1 MKKKIFSFC
10 LVLVVLLAF
19 FACDPNPPSNGSD
32 VKDQSVKDVQPVSN
46 DLKKSGATSFLN
58 LENEEDFAAFF
69 DSFSDDKALKALFES
84 FDSTKLESDEV
95 LLDIMDFIGKLGITP
110 AGTSSINESLNIK
123 NKKLLDLIYINT
135 LISSVKGN
143 INTKDG
149 KAPEENFSNVKSGS
163 MSASLESDVELI
175 TDTFKDTFIKD
186 LKLRANASGS
196 LTANDFKKIEN
207 NLGPGDEFD
216 FEFGDEFD
224 TSPEFYNPTSY
235 TFSYALD
242 LSAGASVC
250 DDSGKGGILVLKINM
265 NKPVTTI
272 KLEDFEGLD
281 DPSEMIE
288 KILPSTFVLNL
299 SVLDDSGTVKSE
311 KNITIEDIMEMI
323 SNNNNN
329 GYGDY
334 DYN

>member
-46 DLKKSGATSFLN
+46 DLKKSGAKSFLN

-69 DSFSDDKALKALFES
+69 ES
-84 FDSTKLESDEV
+84 FQKDSALMELFKNFDQAELTSDEIV
-95 LLDIMDFIGKLGITP
+95 KEIMGFIEKLSNTP
-110 AGTSSINESLNIK
+110 AGTSSINENLNIK
-123 NKKLLDLIYINT
+123 NKTFSDLLKINT

-149 KAPEENFSNVKSGS
+149 KAPNDSKSNVESMS
-163 MSASLESDVELI
+163 MSASLESDIELI
-175 TDTFKDTFIKD
+175 TEKFKDTFIKD
-186 LKLRANASGS
+186 LKLRVNASGS
-196 LTANDFKKIEN
+196 LADNDYKKIEN

-216 FEFGDEFD
+216 
-224 TSPEFYNPTSY
+224 TLSEFYAPTSY

-250 DDSGKGGILVLKINM
+250 DDSEKGGILVLKINM
-265 NKPVTTI
+265 KKPVTTI
-272 KLEDFEGLD
+272 KLEDFANSE
-281 DPSEMIE
+281 DPFEMIE

-299 SVLDDSGTVKSE
+299 SVLDDSRTVKSE
-311 KNITIEDIMEMI
+311 KTITVEDIFEMI
-323 SNNNNN
+323 RTIAPDGN
-329 GYGDY
+329 GY
-334 DYN
+334 

>member
-69 DSFSDDKALKALFES
+69 GSFSGDTVLMDLIGNFGSEQLA
-84 FDSTKLESDEV
+84 SDEIV
-95 LLDIMDFIGKLGITP
+95 LDIMGFIEKLSNAL
-110 AGTSSINESLNIK
+110 AGTSSINENLNIK
-123 NKKLLDLIYINT
+123 NKTFSDLLKINT
-135 LISSVKGN
+135 LKSTVKAN
-143 INTKDG
+143 IDTKDG
-149 KAPEENFSNVKSGS
+149 KAQEKNNSNVKSIS
-163 MSASLESDVELI
+163 MSASLESDIELI
-175 TDTFKDTFIKD
+175 ADTFKDTFIKD

-196 LTANDFKKIEN
+196 FTANELEHY
-207 NLGPGDEFD
+207 LG
-216 FEFGDEFD
+216 D
-224 TSPEFYNPTSY
+224 TYEYYQPTSY

-250 DDSGKGGILVLKINM
+250 DNSEKGGILVLKINM
-265 NKPVTTI
+265 KKPVTTI
-272 KLEDFEGLD
+272 KKEDVTNQE
-281 DPSEMIE
+281 DPSEFME

-299 SVLDDSGTVKSE
+299 SVLDDSGKVQSE
-311 KNITIEDIMEMI
+311 RNITIDDIKEII
-323 SNNNNN
+323 STIES
-329 GYGDY
+329 
-334 DYN
+334 

>member
-19 FACDPNPPSNGSD
+19 FACDSNPPASNGSG
-32 VKDQSVKDVQPVSN
+32 VKDQTVEPVESVTASNLKD
-46 DLKKSGATSFLN
+46 SGADTFLN
-58 LENEEDFAAFF
+58 LENKEDFAAFF

-95 LLDIMDFIGKLGITP
+95 LLDIMGFIGKLGNTP

-149 KAPEENFSNVKSGS
+149 KAPEENYSNVKSVS

-175 TDTFKDTFIKD
+175 TDTFKDAFIKD
-186 LKLRANASGS
+186 LKLRVNASGS
-196 LTANDFKKIEN
+196 LAANDFKKIEN

-224 TSPEFYNPTSY
+224 TSPESYDPTSY

-242 LSAGASVC
+242 LSAGVSVC

-265 NKPVTTI
+265 DKPVTTI
-272 KLEDFEGLD
+272 KEEDLANSE
-281 DPSEMIE
+281 DPFEMIE

-299 SVLDDSGTVKSE
+299 SVLDDSGKVQSE
-311 KNITIEDIMEMI
+311 KNITMDDIMEII
-323 SNNNNN
+323 STIDHDGN
-329 GYGDY
+329 GYY
-334 DYN
+334 

>member
-1 MKKKIFSFC
+1 MKKTLSILS
-10 LVLVVLLAF
+10 VVLGLLILF
-19 FACDPNPPSNGSD
+19 FACDSSTPSTPS
-32 VKDQSVKDVQPVSN
+32 VKDQKVQPVASVTAST
-46 DLKKSGATSFLN
+46 LKSSGAITFLN
-58 LENEEDFAAFF
+58 LEDEG
-69 DSFSDDKALKALFES
+69 ALGTFFES
-84 FDSTKLESDEV
+84 FEKNEALMDLFENFDPAKLESDEIV
-95 LLDIMDFIGKLGITP
+95 QKIMGFIGKLSNTP
-110 AGTSSINESLNIK
+110 AGTSSINENLNIK
-123 NKKLLDLIYINT
+123 NKTFSDLLQIYT
-135 LISSVKGN
+135 LKSSVKGN

-149 KAPEENFSNVKSGS
+149 KAPEENHSNVQSIS

-216 FEFGDEFD
+216 
-224 TSPEFYNPTSY
+224 TSPESYDPTSY

>member
-1 MKKKIFSFC
+1 M
-10 LVLVVLLAF
+10 
-19 FACDPNPPSNGSD
+19 D
-32 VKDQSVKDVQPVSN
+32 
-46 DLKKSGATSFLN
+46 
-58 LENEEDFAAFF
+58 
-69 DSFSDDKALKALFES
+69 LFEN
-84 FDSTKLESDEV
+84 FDPAKLESDEIV
-95 LLDIMDFIGKLGITP
+95 QKIMGFIGKLSNTP
-110 AGTSSINESLNIK
+110 AGTSSINENLNIK

-149 KAPEENFSNVKSGS
+149 KAPEENNSNVKSIS

-207 NLGPGDEFD
+207 NFGP
-216 FEFGDEFD
+216 GDEFD
-224 TSPEFYNPTSY
+224 TSPESYDPTSY

>member
-1 MKKKIFSFC
+1 MKKLWAHS
-10 LVLVVLLAF
+10 
-19 FACDPNPPSNGSD
+19 
-32 VKDQSVKDVQPVSN
+32 
-46 DLKKSGATSFLN
+46 
-58 LENEEDFAAFF
+58 
-69 DSFSDDKALKALFES
+69 LKALMDLFEN
-84 FDSTKLESDEV
+84 FDPAKLESDEIV
-95 LLDIMDFIGKLGITP
+95 QKIMGFIGKLSNTP
-110 AGTSSINESLNIK
+110 AGTSSINENLNIK
-123 NKKLLDLIYINT
+123 NKTFSDLLQIYT
-135 LISSVKGN
+135 LKSSVKGN

-149 KAPEENFSNVKSGS
+149 KAPEENNSNVKSIS
-163 MSASLESDVELI
+163 MSASLESDIELI

-224 TSPEFYNPTSY
+224 FEFGDEFDFEFGDEFDTSPESYDPTSY

>member
-1 MKKKIFSFC
+1 
-10 LVLVVLLAF
+10 VLVVLLAF

-46 DLKKSGATSFLN
+46 DLKKSGATNFLDLDDEDDLGMFFESFTN
-58 LENEEDFAAFF
+58 DT
-69 DSFSDDKALKALFES
+69 ALMNLFES
-84 FDSTKLESDEV
+84 VFSEDFDPTELESDEIV
-95 LLDIMDFIGKLGITP
+95 QDIMGFIGKLSNIP
-110 AGTSSINESLNIK
+110 EGTSSINESLNIK
-123 NKKLLDLIYINT
+123 NKKFLDLIYINT

-149 KAPEENFSNVKSGS
+149 KAPEENYSNVKSVS

-175 TDTFKDTFIKD
+175 TDTFKDAFIKD
-186 LKLRANASGS
+186 LKLRVNASGS
-196 LTANDFKKIEN
+196 LAANDFKKIEN

-224 TSPEFYNPTSY
+224 TSPESYDPTSY

-311 KNITIEDIMEMI
+311 KNITMEDIMEMI
-323 SNNNNN
+323 SNINNN
-329 GYGDY
+329 GYGGY